1 MFTQNIL
8 FLILI
13 HTKFVHSIFDENKI
27 IISISNASSEI
38 KLIEENF
45 FEREEAIHEILT
57 ETQLDLKNLTKS
69 LNNSSL
75 YPKLLK
81 VIGEISEIVNGIPK
95 YDDAAPLTVN
105 GSVCESIQQN
115 IKHLQFFIKKF
126 ACCQSKAISITAR
139 LTIKKITLK
148 IQKALNYQYLKVNQ
162 DKMLSEFVSCLDSL
176 TSEYKKFVWFLLT
189 SMARETF
196 LLGKMLSYQIALCSK
211 ATPKTTSTKF
221 TTEISEV
228 DALATILSTKTSSR
242 DVEEI
247 DENYAQFD
255 LKYKMSKPIKLQSV
269 AQTVKS
275 VNSKV
280 TTLSGTKKISSTKSK
295 KNSSTTKNVK
305 N

>member
-1 MFTQNIL
+1 
-8 FLILI
+8 
-13 HTKFVHSIFDENKI
+13 
-27 IISISNASSEI
+27 
-38 KLIEENF
+38 
-45 FEREEAIHEILT
+45 
-57 ETQLDLKNLTKS
+57 
-69 LNNSSL
+69 
-75 YPKLLK
+75 
-81 VIGEISEIVNGIPK
+81 
-95 YDDAAPLTVN
+95 
-105 GSVCESIQQN
+105 
-115 IKHLQFFIKKF
+115 
-126 ACCQSKAISITAR
+126 
-139 LTIKKITLK
+139 
-148 IQKALNYQYLKVNQ
+148 
-162 DKMLSEFVSCLDSL
+162 
-176 TSEYKKFVWFLLT
+176 
-189 SMARETF
+189 MARETF

-228 DALATILSTKTSSR
+228 EALATILSTKTSSR

-280 TTLSGTKKISSTKSK
+280 TTSSGTKKISSTKSK